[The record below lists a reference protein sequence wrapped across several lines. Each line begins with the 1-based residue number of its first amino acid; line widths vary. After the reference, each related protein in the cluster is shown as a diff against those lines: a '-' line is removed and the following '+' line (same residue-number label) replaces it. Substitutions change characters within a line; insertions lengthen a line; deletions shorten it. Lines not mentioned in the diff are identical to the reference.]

1 MSINADAKNKTLRQD
16 LSLKAEINLYYDLH
30 VPENAD
36 GPSPLLI
43 ACHGYGE
50 NKRHGMRVA
59 RECAPDGFAIAAL
72 QGFYQHIREPR
83 EQGAPLRFG
92 FGWLTNF
99 KSEESVALH
108 HKFVLSVIEKLT
120 NESLVDQDKIFLL
133 GFSQTCALNFRFAFT
148 RADALHGI
156 VGICGGIPGDWDT
169 SDLYKQTDASVLY
182 IHGTQDEFY
191 TPEHVKNFASKLG
204 QRARDVKT
212 KSFDA
217 PHEITPAMREEIK
230 AWLTERV

>member
-1 MSINADAKNKTLRQD
+1 MSSKDSSLQEDCTLT
-16 LSLKAEINLYYDLH
+16 AIINLYYDLH
-30 VPENAD
+30 FPENAS
-36 GPSPLLI
+36 GPGPLLI

-50 NKRHGMRVA
+50 NKRHAMRVA
-59 RECAPDGFAIAAL
+59 RECAPEGFAIAAL

-108 HKFVLSVIEKLT
+108 HKFVLGIIEKLT
-120 NESLVDQDKIFLL
+120 SEELVDQSKIFLL

-148 RADALHGI
+148 HVEILRGV

-169 SDLYKQTDASVLY
+169 SELYKQTNASVLY
-182 IHGTQDEFY
+182 LHGVRDEFY
-191 TPEHVKNFASKLG
+191 TPERVKDFAAKLG
-204 QRARDVKT
+204 QRSHDIES
-212 KSFDA
+212 KSYDA
-217 PHEITPAMREEIK
+217 PHEITPAMREDIK
-230 AWLTERV
+230 AWLTSRV